1 MPVERRRARTVGKET
16 DVNQAAFRFALREFL
31 RFSEMTARRV
41 GLTPQQYQALL
52 AIRGFPGRDRMS
64 IGELAERLQL
74 HHHSTVGLV
83 DRLVSKRLAVREKS
97 TMDRRRVLVRLT
109 PRGIRLVARVSAA
122 NRGELRRL
130 RPRLTQLLARLT

>member
-1 MPVERRRARTVGKET
+1 MAVKHRRAATVPNET
-16 DVNQAAFRFALREFL
+16 YVNQAAFRFALREFL
-31 RFSEMTARRV
+31 RFSETAARRV

-52 AIRGFPGRDRMS
+52 AIRGFPGRDQVN

-83 DRLVSKRLAVREKS
+83 DRLVTKRLAVRERS
-97 TMDRRRVLVRLT
+97 TTDRRRVLVRLT
-109 PRGIRLVARVSAA
+109 PQGIRLVERVSAA

-130 RPRLTQLLARLT
+130 RPRLTRLLQRLV